1 MKLLNFTLSEDALAK
16 ISISVQRYR
25 LTFLFCVAKIVDDVI
40 DHFAAIVSGV
50 DWETATK
57 RVVWSHIKAPASIT
71 TVCVIVVY

>member
-1 MKLLNFTLSEDALAK
+1 VKLLNFTLSEDALAK

-50 DWETATK
+50 D
-57 RVVWSHIKAPASIT
+57 
-71 TVCVIVVY
+71 